1 MSTTSNEKSSQKP
14 HETIVNRLPEV
25 GDKDQRAHERARHQ
39 TKERQEHAQLKERK
53 VKAAV
58 ARVAGLKERAGPR
71 TGKRATME
79 GWDGDEPEYRSLARS
94 ASPATIT
101 PAAPANKPGFPKISL
116 ADFVTFKAKKP
127 SKAQD
132 ADFEVLP
139 PVRSVIAL
147 DDFGRDIEVDEPWEF
162 ISLTPESP
170 AWKGLS
176 YAQAAALT
184 L

>member
-53 VKAAV
+53 EKAAV

-127 SKAQD
+127 SKAQGTCCN
-132 ADFEVLP
+132 
-139 PVRSVIAL
+139 IT
-147 DDFGRDIEVDEPWEF
+147 FGAM
-162 ISLTPESP
+162 LTSSGP
-170 AWKGLS
+170 
-176 YAQAAALT
+176 
-184 L
+184 